1 MADMNPLKE
10 RFGRHG
16 KGSAAVFQYDVQTN
30 DRQQMVD
37 VTAHVEDALKRVNAA
52 DGVAVVYVP
61 HTTAGVTIQENADPA
76 VKTDVLAKLDQMI
89 PKGEAMYT
97 HAEGNSD
104 AHLKTMLVGTSANIL
119 IDQRR
124 LVLGQWQGVY
134 LCEFDGPRERDLL
147 VKIVKLDPTEID

>member
-1 MADMNPLKE
+1 MQDVVADS
-10 RFGRHG
+10 G
-16 KGSAAVFQYDVQTN
+16 VQTGLCSLFL
-30 DRQQMVD
+30 R
-37 VTAHVEDALKRVNAA
+37 
-52 DGVAVVYVP
+52 
-61 HTTAGVTIQENADPA
+61 HTSASLVIQENADPA